1 MDLRLKNNKNICC
14 FSLVDIIQILKHNR
28 SLHDNTLPV
37 IRKQLNRREVVFS
50 IQELR
55 RSHRDWILPL
65 KKDKKDYGIPQGF
78 PISGVFANVYLIEF
92 DQMLQQI
99 CRRVGGFYRGYSD
112 DFITKYSFKSCR

>member
-1 MDLRLKNNKNICC
+1 MAKPKADFRVAQSLFTYMITSLAKNCEY
-14 FSLVDIIQILKHNR
+14 R
-28 SLHDNTLPV
+28 SV
-37 IRKQLNRREVVFS
+37 RKQLNRREVVFS

>member
-1 MDLRLKNNKNICC
+1 MAKPKADFRLAQSLFAYMITSAAKNCEY
-14 FSLVDIIQILKHNR
+14 R
-28 SLHDNTLPV
+28 SV
-37 IRKQLNRREVVFS
+37 RKQLNRREVVLS

-55 RSHRDWILPL
+55 RSHRDWILSL
-65 KKDKKDYGIPQGF
+65 KKDKKDYGISQGF